1 MKNIKIKAALCFAIL
16 LLSTVTMYAQ
26 YGPTFTQ
33 YTFNEAFINPAYT
46 GSQDALAINASYRNQ
61 WVGVTGAPVTETFVA
76 HAPLFRKT
84 LGVGF
89 TAYNEHVG
97 VLKTTAG
104 FLNLSYRIIMKKST
118 LSFGLLGG
126 LQSYREDL
134 TKVKTGSDGPA
145 DYQFLN
151 TSRVVTPNFGF
162 GIYYYTPKL
171 FAGISVPRTME
182 MKLSDDSS
190 KIVNRVNPT
199 SFAYYAA
206 IGYVFDG
213 NENAIWKP
221 YVMTKIIQG
230 APIQSDFSLTVLLK
244 KVVWLGLSYRTDKT
258 LSGIVGFQ
266 FNPQFKLTYS
276 YDYTFSALQKY
287 NSGSHELQLS
297 YIFSFNKEKIVTPR
311 LF

>member
-1 MKNIKIKAALCFAIL
+1 MKNTTIKAALFLAIL
-16 LLSTVTMYAQ
+16 LLTTVRVYAQ

-46 GSQDALAINASYRNQ
+46 GSQDALAVNASYRNQ

-76 HAPLFRKT
+76 HAPLFHKT
-84 LGVGF
+84 LGVGV
-89 TAYNEHVG
+89 TAYNEHAG

-126 LQSYREDL
+126 VQNFREDL
-134 TKVKTGSDGPA
+134 TKVKTGPDGSI

-151 TSRVVTPNFGF
+151 ASHAVSPNFGF

-171 FAGISVPRTME
+171 FAGISVPRMME
-182 MKLSDDSS
+182 MNLNEENN
-190 KIVNRVNPT
+190 KIVNRVNPNNF
-199 SFAYYAA
+199 SYYAA
-206 IGYVFDG
+206 IGYVFDR

-244 KVVWLGLSYRTDKT
+244 KIIWIGASYRTDKT
-258 LSGIVGFQ
+258 LAGIVGFQ
-266 FNPQFKLTYS
+266 FSPQFKLTYS
-276 YDYTFSALQKY
+276 YDYTLSDLRKY